1 MIEIEKKFLL
11 TADEQRALLDG
22 ANAHGEK
29 LVEDSYFDT
38 DDYQLTSKNFWFR
51 ERDGV
56 YELKAPLQSTSQ
68 TNATNRYDEITD
80 IEGIS
85 QKLNL
90 PLGDDFPAII
100 AAAGIKKFVT
110 CYTVRN
116 SYEKA
121 GFHIDVDKA
130 TYLGSAFEYAVAEI
144 ELLIDDESQADDAE
158 SRIITFAKQF
168 DLTTDQKII
177 GKIGAYLKV
186 EKPEHYQLL
195 INAGVF

>member
-11 TADEQRALLDG
+11 TSDQQQDLLNG
-22 ANAHGEK
+22 AK
-29 LVEDSYFDT
+29 DSYFDT
-38 DDYQLTSKNFWFR
+38 DDYQLTAKNFWFR
-51 ERDGV
+51 ERDGA
-56 YELKAPLQSTSQ
+56 YELKAPLQSTNQ
-68 TNATNRYDEITD
+68 TSATNRYDEITD

-130 TYLGSAFEYAVAEI
+130 TYLGSSFEYAIAEI
-144 ELLIDDESQADDAE
+144 ELLIDNESQADDAE
-158 SRIITFAKQF
+158 ARIIAFAQHF
-168 DLTTDQKII
+168 NLTTDQKII

-186 EKPEHYQLL
+186 ERPEHYRSLVDS
-195 INAGVF
+195 GVF